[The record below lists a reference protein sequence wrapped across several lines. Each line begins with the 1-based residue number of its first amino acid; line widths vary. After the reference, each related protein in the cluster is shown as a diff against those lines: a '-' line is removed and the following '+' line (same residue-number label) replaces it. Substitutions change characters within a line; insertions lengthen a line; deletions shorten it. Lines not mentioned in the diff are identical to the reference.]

1 MVWGKS
7 SHNNNNCAISFRIRQ
22 NQQVEYSGLV
32 SFAKKKKTTKNI
44 FLDKYFIISSTTETT
59 NIYNTALL
67 YCDNIF
73 FKITYNKLGIVRSA
87 HGIMYNCIKYLKE
100 SMVKYILFIPIASEQ
115 IS

>member
-1 MVWGKS
+1 MG
-7 SHNNNNCAISFRIRQ
+7 Q

-32 SFAKKKKTTKNI
+32 SFAKKTTTKNI

-73 FKITYNKLGIVRSA
+73 FKITYKALEIVQST

-100 SMVKYILFIPIASEQ
+100 SMVKYVLFIVSEQ
-115 IS
+115 ISWTYQ